1 MSKLSQ
7 KNKFKIGLMFM
18 VLICILAP
26 FIYDLRLPNE
36 DKLISVYDRQLEPI
50 HIDNIMGIEMEK
62 KRIIKGKNYSI
73 QYRIIEGDKF
83 DIIEMLGKRFRENNW
98 KYIERK
104 KIRNDSL
111 FYSMEKDDYLVR
123 IHADNNILRI
133 NIEVKGLYRK

>member
-18 VLICILAP
+18 FPISFLAP

-73 QYRIIEGDKF
+73 QYRIIEGDKL

-111 FYSMEKDDYLVR
+111 FYSMEKEDNLVR
-123 IHADNNILRI
+123 KHADNNI
-133 NIEVKGLYRK
+133 